1 MSSIRARYDALDA
14 LSVHTRVDGWLL
26 LPPDV
31 RRRSIAGLLMVSL
44 LTIATTAPAVSAEW
58 EDDSWLDNIIGP
70 ERLAHGDEFGCHGYE
85 GVSATE
91 EHWVIEA
98 CRDYLVGFI
107 NASRWGTQPIS
118 FGVPGEQV
126 DPATAAA
133 LVEAGFEIVGDLLTG
148 VPEGLTAMTRNG
160 GSLEQGVA
168 DRELL
173 ESAEENSLVSIYW
186 RARMDD
192 LKLREDKDVMSWLE
206 QQDVWLTTWGEWH
219 HHSLSGNEVVV
230 SLEGSTI
237 TVTLANQASWAV
249 PGTVRLQFDSGVL
262 RVTDSSDSEP
272 NVIEAGQRNLVVGWR
287 ETANGMFLTIE
298 PGTSVSI
305 ELYGEPES
313 FLSTPQVTF
322 NGLHHAVTVVG
333 HHTTNL
339 FQWSSDFQKSDLVFT
354 WLIERPAEIE
364 MNWALPVIAAAVLI
378 AVPVSISYLVKRDQ
392 KEISE

>member
-1 MSSIRARYDALDA
+1 MPAHA
-14 LSVHTRVDGWLL
+14 RVDGWLL

-31 RRRSIAGLLMVSL
+31 RSRSIAGLLMVAL
-44 LTIATTAPAVSAEW
+44 LTIATTAPPVSAEW
-58 EDDSWLDNIIGP
+58 GDDSWLDNIIGP

-85 GVSATE
+85 GASAAE

-118 FGVPGEQV
+118 FGVPGQQV
-126 DPATAAA
+126 DPATAVA
-133 LVEAGFEIVGDLLTG
+133 LVEAGFEIVGDLLTEA
-148 VPEGLTAMTRNG
+148 PEDLTAMTRNG

-186 RARMDD
+186 RARVDD
-192 LKLREDKDVMSWLE
+192 LKVREDKDVMSWLE

-219 HHSLSGNEVVV
+219 YHSLSGNEVGV
-230 SLEGSTI
+230 SIDGSTI
-237 TVTLANQASWAV
+237 TATLANQASWAV

-262 RVTDSSDSEP
+262 RVIDSSGSEP

-287 ETANGMFLTIE
+287 ETADGILLTIE

-313 FLSTPQVTF
+313 FLSTPQITF

-339 FQWSSDFQKSDLVFT
+339 FQWSSDFQESDLVFT

-378 AVPVSISYLVKRDQ
+378 AVPVSINYLVKRDQ